1 MEMKKI
7 ACTILVATASLSAVL
22 AGESPIESPAGAP
35 TAATSNGIVAF
46 PAVGTMVWVSLLSFF
61 AYYMH

>member
-7 ACTILVATASLSAVL
+7 ACAVIIAAASMSTILAA
-22 AGESPIESPAGAP
+22 ESPIESPAGAP
-35 TAATSNGIVAF
+35 IAAASDSIAAF
-46 PAVGTMVWVSLLSFF
+46 PAIGTMVGASLLSFF